1 MAGKPAAPELWEG
14 NMAYAVNQ
22 GNTVTKWPVAAALAD
37 GVWIADRVDRFGNA
51 NRQGTEATANQ
62 SR

>member
-1 MAGKPAAPELWEG
+1 
-14 NMAYAVNQ
+14 MAYAVNQ